1 MTPTALL
8 SSAALQF
15 ESLLGDPLDSAHVM
29 SWASAMWRDEAES
42 YPADALELLHSH
54 GISRFHIPAGY
65 GGSLESFEQLF
76 ALSRAL
82 GRRDPSVGLTAGMQ
96 IWSQLIW
103 IGGSAAQQALMRDV
117 LLADLY
123 PCLAVSEEMH
133 GADVVAGAVTA
144 HESGAGIRLNGT
156 KWLVGLARRSVL
168 ALVLART
175 AGLTGYRGLSWYLVE
190 KSRLAAD
197 SCKPLPKVRTMGM
210 RAAEISGLNFDD
222 AELPPDAPISE
233 AGRWAAPDASAVSE
247 YTHAGLWYCL
257 GRRRNGTA
265 HCYRIYAPAPALR
278 DLRRSYSVYT
288 RPAHRSLCRFARR
301 RGAYDLLGSGIQHG
315 PRS

>member
-156 KWLVGLARRSVL
+156 KWLVGLAQRSVL

-197 SCKPLPKVRTMGM
+197 SCKPLPKIRTMGM
-210 RAAEISGLNFDD
+210 RAAEISGLNFDH
-222 AELPPDAPISE
+222 AELPPDARIGE
-233 AGRWAAPDASAVSE
+233 AGDGLPLMLRLFQITRTLVCGIALGAAE
-247 YTHAGLWYCL
+247 
-257 GRRRNGTA
+257 TA
-265 HCYRIYAPAPALR
+265 LRIATAFTLQRGSTGPPPQLSRIYATSSPEPMSICSPP
-278 DLRRSYSVYT
+278 RRLWSP
-288 RPAHRSLCRFARR
+288 RFGEFINGQRS
-301 RGAYDLLGSGIQHG
+301 
-315 PRS
+315 